1 MTLFRRNTSSRRW
14 RRPLG
19 VAVAATLAMPLVTIA
34 APETATAAPPRQVPC
49 GQVELAPVLKTDVTD
64 TGQQI
69 QQKADRRGVYVP
81 IIMVPDYHGRAKHDD
96 SRTGDF
102 SRPIDMGAGGPAPAA
117 PRASLI
123 GQLQQIPGAAVYT
136 FDYRTSAGNWVD
148 DPGIGPALGDAIDC
162 VTSALGQKAILI
174 THGVGGLAARWA
186 VGGQVEGR
194 DRGSQVTTVIG
205 YGSPQTGS
213 QLAELLNTGV
223 GSTASEPRTVLRLLV
238 SACRALK
245 PAVFTEQAPCG
256 FLPVQAG
263 AFARAGGDAFRGQ
276 SPQHL
281 ALRPYPNTVR
291 VHAFA
296 GDVVVNATN
305 LGWFGLKPFRANDI
319 PLGDLVSSTASTTI
333 QALSQLRASCRFTL
347 DAFGTPAQSAG
358 IRLAEIGAQ
367 GAAWPFP
374 STIRPCFAPSLPR
387 VSQFADRIR
396 ELLTN
401 EIRNRQPLD
410 LRELE
415 SLAVPSVCGH
425 PAGTL
430 VGGRLPG
437 IAPGNGEVALAS
449 TLDPNR
455 FNDFTS
461 FGDLT
466 GDGVADTV
474 AVLKCSTAAGPGAD
488 VVVAYDSGARLLGSI
503 NLADVTGRPVNE
515 IYNVQVSR
523 GQAIMRWRTTEEP
536 TTIET
541 VVDAEASFTFDPN
554 TGLRAG
560 ALKSFNVTGPV
571 GKLLEKIRAGRSGA
585 EVRKLAPPEIITAMI
600 TAHRQ
605 TPFGEATCYGPSAAP
620 NSNWPEQALDDYDD
634 WPPQDG
640 LAHGDRF
647 CLIALPDGHYALLGM
662 VHTGFS
668 TWRAVEFRLPERSST
683 PGGGGLFPGD
693 DDDDDDGPG
702 GIGPLF

>member
-1 MTLFRRNTSSRRW
+1 MTGTQIRRV
-14 RRPLG
+14 LG
-19 VAVAATLAMPLVTIA
+19 VAVAATLAFPLVTLA
-34 APETATAAPPRQVPC
+34 APTTASAAPPRQVPC
-49 GQVELAPVLKTDVTD
+49 GQIELAPVLKTDRTD
-64 TGQQI
+64 LGKRIVQS
-69 QQKADRRGVYVP
+69 ADRRGVYVP
-81 IIMVPDYHGRAKHDD
+81 IIMIPDYHGRAKHDD

-102 SRPIDMGAGGPAPAA
+102 SAPIDMGAGGPAPVAA
-117 PRASLI
+117 RASLI

-136 FDYRTSAGNWVD
+136 FDYRASAGSWVD

-162 VTSALGQKAILI
+162 VTSALGQKAVLV
-174 THGVGGLAARWA
+174 THGVGGLAARYA

-194 DRGSQVTTVIG
+194 DRGSEVTTVVG

-213 QLAELLNTGV
+213 NLAELLNTGV

-245 PAVFTEQAPCG
+245 PAVFTAQSPCG
-256 FLPVQAG
+256 FLPAEAG
-263 AFARAGGDAFRGQ
+263 AFGRPGGDAFRGQ

-281 ALRPYPNTVR
+281 ALRPYPSNVQ

-333 QALSQLRASCRFTL
+333 QATSQLRAACRFQL
-347 DAFGTPAQSAG
+347 DGFGSPSQSAG
-358 IRLAEIGAQ
+358 IRLTELGVP
-367 GAAWPFP
+367 GAALSFP
-374 STIRPCFAPSLPR
+374 STIRPCYAPSLVR

-396 ELLTN
+396 DILTN

-415 SLAVPSVCGH
+415 SLAVPSICGH

-437 IAPGNGEVALAS
+437 IAPGQGEVALAS
-449 TLDPNR
+449 TLFPDR
-455 FNDFTS
+455 FNELTT

-474 AVLKCSTAAGPGAD
+474 AVLKCSNFQGPGAD

-503 NLADVTGRPVNE
+503 NLFDITARPINQ
-515 IYNVQVSR
+515 IYNVQVSGGR
-523 GQAIMRWRTTEEP
+523 AIMRWRTTDSPE
-536 TTIET
+536 TVDT

-554 TGLRAG
+554 AGLRAG
-560 ALKSFNVTGPV
+560 TLTSYNVTGPV
-571 GKLLEKIRAGRSGA
+571 GNLLVAIKAGKSGKTAQKI
-585 EVRKLAPPEIITAMI
+585 APLNIIQAMI
-600 TAHRQ
+600 AANQQ
-605 TPFGEATCYGPSAAP
+605 TPFGAVTCYGPTATDQG
-620 NSNWPEQALDDYDD
+620 WPEQALDDYDD
-634 WPPQDG
+634 WPPSDG

-647 CLIALPDGHYALLGM
+647 CLVALPAGNFALLGM
-662 VHTGFS
+662 QHVRFN
-668 TWRAVEFRLPERSST
+668 TWRAVEFRLPDTRDS
-683 PGGGGLFPGD
+683 GGGLFPGD
-693 DDDDDDGPG
+693 DDDDG

>member
-1 MTLFRRNTSSRRW
+1 MTGTQIFRARR
-14 RRPLG
+14 RRRALG
-19 VAVAATLAMPLVTIA
+19 LAVAATLALPLVTLA
-34 APETATAAPPRQVPC
+34 APTTATAAPPRQVPC
-49 GQVELAPVLKTDVTD
+49 GQIELAPVLKTDRTD
-64 TGQQI
+64 DGKAIKQT
-69 QQKADRRGVYVP
+69 ADRRGVYVP
-81 IIMVPDYHGRAKHDD
+81 IIMIPDYHGRAKHDD

-102 SRPIDMGAGGPAPAA
+102 SAPIDMGAGGAAPAA

-136 FDYRTSAGNWVD
+136 FDFRASAGSWVD

-162 VTSALGQKAILI
+162 VTSALGQKAVLI
-174 THGVGGLAARWA
+174 THGVGGLAARYA

-194 DRGSQVTTVIG
+194 DRGSVVTTVIG
-205 YGSPQTGS
+205 FGSPQTGS

-256 FLPVQAG
+256 FLPAEAG
-263 AFARAGGDAFRGQ
+263 AFGRPGGDAFRGQ

-281 ALRPYPNTVR
+281 ALRPYPGTVR

-305 LGWFGLKPFRANDI
+305 LSWFGLKPFRANDI

-333 QALSQLRASCRFTL
+333 QALSQLRASCKFTL
-347 DAFGTPAQSAG
+347 DVFGSPSQSAG
-358 IRLAEIGAQ
+358 VRLAEVGVP
-367 GAAWPFP
+367 GAALSFP
-374 STIRPCFAPSLPR
+374 STIRPCYAPSLVR
-387 VSQFADRIR
+387 VTQFADRIR
-396 ELLTN
+396 DILTT

-437 IAPGNGEVALAS
+437 ITPGNGEVALAS
-449 TLDPNR
+449 TLFPDR
-455 FNDFTS
+455 FTDLTT

-474 AVLKCSTAAGPGAD
+474 AVLKCSNFQGPGAD

-503 NLADVTGRPVNE
+503 NLFDVTSRPINQ
-515 IYNVQVSR
+515 IYNVRVSG
-523 GQAIMRWRTTEEP
+523 GQAIMRWRTTEDP
-536 TTIET
+536 NKTDT
-541 VVDAEASFTFDPN
+541 VVDAEASFTFDPS

-560 ALKSFNVTGPV
+560 VLRSYSVTGPV
-571 GKLLEKIRAGRSGA
+571 GKLMVAIRAGKSGKTA
-585 EVRKLAPPEIITAMI
+585 QKIAPIEIIRAMI
-600 TAHRQ
+600 ATNQA
-605 TPFGEATCYGPSAAP
+605 TPFGETTCLGPTATDSG
-620 NSNWPEQALDDYDD
+620 WPEQALDDYED

-640 LAHGDRF
+640 LNYGDRF
-647 CLIALPDGHYALLGM
+647 CLIALPDGTFALLGM
-662 VHTGFS
+662 QHVRFN
-668 TWRAVEFRLPERSST
+668 TWRAVEFRLPEKR
-683 PGGGGLFPGD
+683 GGGGLFPD
-693 DDDDDDGPG
+693 DDDDDDGG
-702 GIGPLF
+702 VIGPLF

>member
-1 MTLFRRNTSSRRW
+1 MTGPQIRRRTV
-14 RRPLG
+14 G
-19 VAVAATLAMPLVTIA
+19 IAVAATLALPLVTLA
-34 APETATAAPPRQVPC
+34 APSTATAAPPRKVPC
-49 GQVELAPVLKTDVTD
+49 GQIELAPVLKTDRTD
-64 TGQQI
+64 AGQPI
-69 QQKADRRGVYVP
+69 VQKADRRGVYVP
-81 IIMVPDYHGRAKHDD
+81 IILVPDFHGRAKHDD
-96 SRTGDF
+96 ARTGDF
-102 SRPIDMGAGGPAPAA
+102 SQVIDMGAGGPAPVA

-123 GQLQQIPGAAVYT
+123 GQLQQLPGAAVYT
-136 FDYRTSAGNWVD
+136 FDYRASAGSWVD

-162 VTSALGQKAILI
+162 VTSALGQKAVLV

-223 GSTASEPRTVLRLLV
+223 GATASEPRTILRLLV

-245 PAVFTEQAPCG
+245 PAVFTEQSPCG
-256 FLPVQAG
+256 FLPVEAG
-263 AFARAGGDAFRGQ
+263 AFARPGGDAFRGQ

-281 ALRPYPNTVR
+281 ALRPYPDNVR

-347 DAFGTPAQSAG
+347 DAFGSPSQSAG
-358 IRLAEIGAQ
+358 IRMAEAGVA
-367 GAAWPFP
+367 GAALPFP
-374 STIRPCFAPSLPR
+374 STVRPCYAPSLVR
-387 VSQFADRIR
+387 VTQFAERIK
-396 ELLTN
+396 ELLNN

-415 SLAVPSVCGH
+415 SLAVPSACGH

-437 IAPGNGEVALAS
+437 IAPGAGQVALAS
-449 TLDPNR
+449 TLFPDR
-455 FNDFTS
+455 FDNFTS

-474 AVLKCSTAAGPGAD
+474 AVLKCENVNGIGAD

-503 NLADVTGRPVNE
+503 NLADVTQRPINE
-515 IYNVQVSR
+515 IYTVQVSGGR
-523 GQAIMRWRTTEEP
+523 AIMRWRTTEDP
-536 TTIET
+536 ATTET
-541 VVDAEASFTFDPN
+541 VVDAEASFSFDP
-554 TGLRAG
+554 TSGLRAG
-560 ALKSFNVTGPV
+560 RLSSFNVTAPV
-571 GKLLEKIRAGRSGA
+571 AKLLEKIRAGRSGSA
-585 EVRKLAPPEIITAMI
+585 VKKLAPPEIIAAMI
-600 TAHRQ
+600 SANRAA
-605 TPFGEATCYGPSAAP
+605 PFGEAKCYGPSTAP
-620 NSNWPEQALDDYDD
+620 NSGWPDQALDDYDD

-647 CLIALPDGHYALLGM
+647 CLIALPDGSYALLGM
-662 VHTGFS
+662 QHTGFTS
-668 TWRAVEFRLPERSST
+668 WRAVEFRLPERGST
-683 PGGGGLFPGD
+683 GGGGGLFP
-693 DDDDDDGPG
+693 DDDDDDGDDG

>member
-1 MTLFRRNTSSRRW
+1 MIGTQITRRGRRT
-14 RRPLG
+14 LG
-19 VAVAATLAMPLVTIA
+19 VAIAGTLAIPLVTFA
-34 APETATAAPPRQVPC
+34 APTTATAAQPRQVPC
-49 GQVELAPVLKTDVTD
+49 GQIELAPVLKTDRTD
-64 TGQQI
+64 LGKQI
-69 QQKADRRGVYVP
+69 VQTADRRGVYVP

-102 SRPIDMGAGGPAPAA
+102 SAPIDMGAGGPAPAV

-136 FDYRTSAGNWVD
+136 FDYRASAGSWVD

-162 VTSALGQKAILI
+162 VTSALGQKAVLV
-174 THGVGGLAARWA
+174 THGVGGLAARYA

-194 DRGSQVTTVIG
+194 DRGSEVTTVIG

-256 FLPVQAG
+256 FLPAEAG
-263 AFARAGGDAFRGQ
+263 AFGRPGGDAFRGQ

-281 ALRPYPNTVR
+281 ALRPYPSNVK

-296 GDVVVNATN
+296 GDVTVNTN

-333 QALSQLRASCRFTL
+333 QALSQLRAACRFQL
-347 DAFGTPAQSAG
+347 DAFGSPSQSGGLRMTELGVPGAP
-358 IRLAEIGAQ
+358 LA
-367 GAAWPFP
+367 FP
-374 STIRPCFAPSLPR
+374 STIRPCYAPSLVR

-396 ELLTN
+396 AILT
-401 EIRNRQPLD
+401 EEVRTRQPLD

-437 IAPGNGEVALAS
+437 IAPGDGEVALAS
-449 TLDPNR
+449 TLYPDR
-455 FNDFTS
+455 FNDLTS

-474 AVLKCSTAAGPGAD
+474 VVLKCSNFQGPGAD

-503 NLADVTGRPVNE
+503 NLYDVTSRPINQIYTVKVSGGR
-515 IYNVQVSR
+515 
-523 GQAIMRWRTTEEP
+523 AIMRWRTTEDP
-536 TTIET
+536 SSTDT
-541 VVDAEASFTFDPN
+541 VVDAEASFSFDPSS
-554 TGLRAG
+554 GLRAG
-560 ALKSFNVTGPV
+560 TLTSYNVTGPV
-571 GKLLEKIRAGRSGA
+571 STLLVAIRAGKNGKTA
-585 EVRKLAPPEIITAMI
+585 QQIAPLNIIEAMI
-600 TAHRQ
+600 AANKQ
-605 TPFGEATCYGPSAAP
+605 TPFGAVTCYGPTATDQG
-620 NSNWPEQALDDYDD
+620 WPEQALNDYKD
-634 WPPQDG
+634 WPPSDG
-640 LAHGDRF
+640 LAHGDRY
-647 CLIALPDGHYALLGM
+647 CLIALPAGNFALLGM
-662 VHTGFS
+662 EHLRFN
-668 TWRAVEFRLPERSST
+668 TWRAVEFRT
-683 PGGGGLFPGD
+683 PGTSNDGGLFPPGGGD
-693 DDDDDDGPG
+693 DDG

>member
-1 MTLFRRNTSSRRW
+1 MTSTQIRRA
-14 RRPLG
+14 LG
-19 VAVAATLAMPLVTIA
+19 IAVAATLAFPLVTLA
-34 APETATAAPPRQVPC
+34 APTTASAAPPRKVPC
-49 GQVELAPVLKTDVTD
+49 GQIELAPVLKKDLTDLGKPIV
-64 TGQQI
+64 QS
-69 QQKADRRGVYVP
+69 ADRRGVYVP
-81 IIMVPDYHGRAKHDD
+81 IIMIPDYHGRAKHDD

-102 SRPIDMGAGGPAPAA
+102 SAPINMGAGGPAPVA

-136 FDYRTSAGNWVD
+136 FDYRASAGSWVD

-162 VTSALGQKAILI
+162 VTSALGQKAILV
-174 THGVGGLAARWA
+174 THGVGGLAARYA

-194 DRGSQVTTVIG
+194 DRGSEVTTVMG

-223 GSTASEPRTVLRLLV
+223 ASTASEPRTVLRLLV

-256 FLPVQAG
+256 FLPAEAG
-263 AFARAGGDAFRGQ
+263 AFGRPGGDAFRGQ

-281 ALRPYPNTVR
+281 ALRPYPDSVQ

-305 LGWFGLKPFRANDI
+305 LGWFALRPFRANDI

-333 QALSQLRASCRFTL
+333 QAQSQLRAACRFQL
-347 DAFGTPAQSAG
+347 DGFGSASQSGG
-358 IRLAEIGAQ
+358 IRLTELGVA
-367 GAAWPFP
+367 GAALSFP
-374 STIRPCFAPSLPR
+374 STIRPCYAPSLVR

-396 ELLTN
+396 DILTN

-425 PAGTL
+425 PAGNL

-437 IAPGNGEVALAS
+437 IAPGDGEVALAS
-449 TLDPNR
+449 TLFPDR
-455 FNDFTS
+455 FKDLTT

-474 AVLKCSTAAGPGAD
+474 AVLKCSNFQGPGAD

-503 NLADVTGRPVNE
+503 NLSDITARPINQ
-515 IYNVQVSR
+515 IYNVQVSGGR
-523 GQAIMRWRTTEEP
+523 AIMRWRTTDASE
-536 TTIET
+536 TTDT

-554 TGLRAG
+554 SGLRAG
-560 ALKSFNVTGPV
+560 TLTSYNVTGPV
-571 GKLLEKIRAGRSGA
+571 GNLLVAVKAGKSGKTAQKIAS
-585 EVRKLAPPEIITAMI
+585 LEIIQAMI
-600 TAHRQ
+600 ATNQQ
-605 TPFGEATCYGPSAAP
+605 TPFGAVTCYGPTATDQG
-620 NSNWPEQALDDYDD
+620 WPEQALDDYDG
-634 WPPQDG
+634 WPPSDG

-647 CLIALPDGHYALLGM
+647 CLVALPAGNFALLGM
-662 VHTGFS
+662 QHVRFN
-668 TWRAVEFRLPERSST
+668 TWRAVEFRLPDTRDD
-683 PGGGGLFPGD
+683 GGGLFPGD
-693 DDDDDDGPG
+693 DDDDG